1 MKQTVSFGSLKVS
14 EDKPI
19 IVANVSDLDG
29 ALKVS
34 DIVDALEIRCDVI
47 SERGENEKVLRVVSE
62 IREKSKKPLLATIRK
77 AFDGGEWYKFMGDEE
92 KRKSLFFSLIDLK
105 VDAIDVEVDSEI
117 KDDVIAKAKDNGL
130 SAIVSYHNFFKT
142 EPKEKIESIIET
154 MLKTDADILKLAFF
168 ANTFEDTMVLFN
180 VLKSYIASE
189 SSKKQIAVIG
199 MGSFGRHTRVLFP
212 FLGSCITYGYDE
224 RYEKEYAPGQ
234 LSIQFLRSI
243 IDKFPSSLPLKDEA
257 SINSVLEQIEAEAK
271 KKIPTKA

>member
-168 ANTFEDTMVLFN
+168 ANTFEDTMVLF
-180 VLKSYIASE
+180 
-189 SSKKQIAVIG
+189 
-199 MGSFGRHTRVLFP
+199 P